1 MSLSLF
7 LAKRIYKDPQNKEQA
22 SRPAIRIATIGVAI
36 GIIVMLLSTCII
48 LGFKQTIKD
57 KVVGFGGHIQVANFL
72 TQQTTDSYPIIVND
86 SIKRVIKKIDG
97 VQHVSTFALKQGIL
111 KTNTD
116 FLGISF
122 KGVTKDFDNSFI
134 TQHLISGKFPLFGTP
149 ESKKSIVISATIA
162 NKLNLKEGDK
172 VFAYFI
178 DDNDVRIR
186 TFRVVGIYETNLSLF
201 DNVTCFIDLQNVIK
215 LNNWT
220 NNQAT
225 GMEVTINN
233 FDRLNE
239 VSAQFIN
246 KINRTV
252 DAEGNTYSSQTIKE
266 LVPQIFSWLNLLDI
280 NVWIILSL
288 MILVA
293 SVTMVSGLLIIILE
307 RTNMIGLLKALGAKN
322 KVIRSTFLYFAFFI
336 IIRGMIIGNSI
347 AFLLL
352 LIQKYMGVVK
362 LDANTYYVSVVPV
375 QLNIPIIVLINL
387 ATVIISILVLIIPSY
402 LIAHIHPS
410 KSIKYE

>member
-72 TQQTTDSYPIIVND
+72 THQTTDSYPIIVND
-86 SIKRVIKKIDG
+86 SIKRVIEKIDG
-97 VQHVSTFALKQGIL
+97 VQHVSTFVLKQGIL

-186 TFRVVGIYETNLSLF
+186 TFRVAGIYETNLSLF

-239 VSAQFIN
+239 VSAQFVN

-336 IIRGMIIGNSI
+336 IVRGMIIGNSI

-362 LDANTYYVSVVPV
+362 LDANIYYVSVVPV

>member
-72 TQQTTDSYPIIVND
+72 THQTTDSYPIIVND
-86 SIKRVIKKIDG
+86 SIKSVIKKIDG

-201 DNVTCFIDLQNVIK
+201 DNVTCFIDLQNIIK

-336 IIRGMIIGNSI
+336 IVRGMIIGNSI

-362 LDANTYYVSVVPV
+362 LDANIYYVSVVPV